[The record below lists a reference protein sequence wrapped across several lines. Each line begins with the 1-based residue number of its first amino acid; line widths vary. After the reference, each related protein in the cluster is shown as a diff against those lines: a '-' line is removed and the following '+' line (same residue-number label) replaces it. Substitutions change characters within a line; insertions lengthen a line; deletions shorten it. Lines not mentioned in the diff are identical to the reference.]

1 MMETF
6 EEVIDYLYAR
16 LPMFTRDGASAF
28 KKDIG
33 NISQFCEALGK
44 PQDRFQS
51 IHVAGTNGKGSTSH
65 SLASI
70 FSSAGFKTGLYT
82 SPHLVDFRERVRIDG
97 TMIPKKNVIDFVNQ
111 HRSLI
116 ESIKPSFF
124 EVTVALAFDYFAEQ
138 NVDYAIIE
146 VGLGGRLDSTNIIT
160 PKLSVITN
168 IGMDHMNML
177 GDTLAE
183 IAYEKAGIIKPGV
196 PVVVSEKDEKIAH
209 VFEKKAAELGAPLR
223 FASDELHVKSF
234 KLTEDG
240 QTLEVQDNSGN
251 VSFWEMELTGLYQQ
265 KNLLG
270 ILAAVDQL
278 RKQGIKISSDDVRS
292 GLANVIENT
301 GIQGRWQKLG
311 MNPLI
316 ICDTGH
322 NEDGIREVV
331 RNLGST
337 SYKTLHFIVGVMR
350 DKDLSHMLPQL
361 PKDAIYYFCSPDIPR
376 AMPSDE
382 LMRQAAV
389 YNLKGNFYN
398 SVKEAFRCAKLSAH
412 KEDMVF
418 IGGSNFVVAEVLT

>member
-44 PQDRFQS
+44 PQNRFQS

-146 VGLGGRLDSTNIIT
+146 VGLGGRLDSTNIVI

-240 QTLEVQDNSGN
+240 QTVEVQDNSGN

-278 RKQGIKISSDDVRS
+278 RKQGTKISSDDVRS

-301 GIQGRWQKLG
+301 EIQGRWQKLG

-331 RNLGST
+331 RNLGAT

-376 AMPSDE
+376 AMPPDE

-389 YNLKGNFYN
+389 YNLKGNFYS

>member
-44 PQDRFQS
+44 PQGRFQS

-278 RKQGIKISSDDVRS
+278 RKQGTKISSDDVRS

-301 GIQGRWQKLG
+301 EIQGRWQKLG

-331 RNLGST
+331 RNLGAT